1 MKNNFFRWFVVF
13 ITLMMAMS
21 SISFL
26 HFLLSLLFPILKQE
40 LLMYPLLIIFFLSI
54 KMGSFKRNE
63 IY

>member
-21 SISFL
+21 SISF
-26 HFLLSLLFPILKQE
+26 FALFINPVVSYFETGVVNVSVIN
-40 LLMYPLLIIFFLSI
+40 YFFLSI
-54 KMGSFKRNE
+54 KMGPFKCNE